1 MENLT
6 TATEGFFTSSSH
18 GLAFNEVGEFGSVKE
33 WADPALRNFFKDAKV
48 DAQLDKSNYPKEI
61 FDRFLAFTLII
72 LALPFILFVVI
83 GIMITMPGKILFK
96 QTRVGKDGKLFKV
109 LKFRSMVENAEEATG
124 HTLSWE
130 GDPRITAFG
139 NFLRKSHLDELPQ
152 LLNVLKGDMYF
163 IGPRPERPEFTNI
176 YDIEIP
182 NYSKRHM
189 VKPGITGLAQISCV
203 YDATAEEKLKYDMMF
218 VAQRNSVVLNTLI
231 AFHTARK
238 MLFMKATA
246 GVLI

>member
-1 MENLT
+1 MEQVST
-6 TATEGFFTSSSH
+6 VDGFFSSTLH
-18 GLAFNEVGEFGSVKE
+18 GKSFQQIGEFGSVKD
-33 WADPALRNFFKDAKV
+33 WADPALRNFFKEAKV
-48 DAQLDKSNYPKEI
+48 DAELDKISYAKEV
-61 FDRFLAFTLII
+61 FDRCLALALIIAFT
-72 LALPFILFVVI
+72 PFFLFVVI

-109 LKFRSMVENAEEATG
+109 LKFRSMIENAESTTG
-124 HTLSWE
+124 HTLSWD

-152 LLNVLKGDMYF
+152 LINVLNGDMYF
-163 IGPRPERPEFTNI
+163 IGPRPERPEFTSK
-176 YDIEIP
+176 YDLEIS
-182 NYSKRHM
+182 NYSKRHI

-203 YDATAEEKLKYDMMF
+203 YDATAEEKLKYDIMF
-218 VAQRNSVVLNTLI
+218 IAQRNSVVLNTLI

-238 MLFMKATA
+238 MVFMKATA